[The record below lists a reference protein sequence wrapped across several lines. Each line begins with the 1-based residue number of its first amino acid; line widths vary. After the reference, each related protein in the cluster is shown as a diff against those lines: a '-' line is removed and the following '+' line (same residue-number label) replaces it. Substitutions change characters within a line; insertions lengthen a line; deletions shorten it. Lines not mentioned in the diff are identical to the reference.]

1 MEQILTMRNGEID
14 NLRVIRE
21 VLDGKPSWAEAG
33 EGLSLSVRQIG
44 YLCARVREEGNKGI
58 IHRLRGQASNHQL
71 DPGQVEKALELV
83 RSRYADF
90 VPTLAHEKLW
100 KLHQLKI

>member
-1 MEQILTMRNGEID
+1 M
-14 NLRVIRE
+14 
-21 VLDGKPSWAEAG
+21 
-33 EGLSLSVRQIG
+33 
-44 YLCARVREEGNKGI
+44 
-58 IHRLRGQASNHQL
+58 GQASNHQL